1 MEDVNQSSSESNI
14 VVTGISDIAASPHQ
28 ITKKAY
34 DITLTTD
41 SDGDFRSRIGFN
53 AFKLPHGEYT
63 FVIEFFVPD
72 KTQMN
77 ATSVSVVSSTIN
89 IRQQTT
95 KIFTTA
101 GYTRSIAVH
110 LHKWQ
115 VSPPEYIMVDL
126 HGNVTKGQPKKGY
139 LIVYGIEGYASD
151 VDHTVFDTN
160 FVIENG
166 KMVMETDLNMN
177 SHKIMNAKF
186 DTTITIHGILNTNNS
201 ETFLLNGCDKI
212 ILPNNS
218 KIKSIKAMYFKVN
231 SDYEPL
237 HLKIKHR
244 FLLNESYNVTST
256 TQTQLQCLI

>member
-1 MEDVNQSSSESNI
+1 MPQMS
-14 VVTGISDIAASPHQ
+14 
-28 ITKKAY
+28 
-34 DITLTTD
+34 TTQY
-41 SDGDFRSRIGFN
+41 SHN
-53 AFKLPHGEYT
+53 H
-63 FVIEFFVPD
+63 
-72 KTQMN
+72 
-77 ATSVSVVSSTIN
+77 
-89 IRQQTT
+89 TT
-95 KIFTTA
+95 
-101 GYTRSIAVH
+101 
-110 LHKWQ
+110 
-115 VSPPEYIMVDL
+115 
-126 HGNVTKGQPKKGY
+126 
-139 LIVYGIEGYASD
+139 
-151 VDHTVFDTN
+151 

-201 ETFLLNGCDKI
+201 ETFLLNSCDKI

-244 FLLNESYNVTST
+244 FLLNESYNLTST

>member
-1 MEDVNQSSSESNI
+1 MILQRLL
-14 VVTGISDIAASPHQ
+14 
-28 ITKKAY
+28 TKSIRKPTTLA
-34 DITLTTD
+34 LTTD
-41 SDGDFRSRIGFN
+41 NDGDFRSRIGFN
-53 AFKLPHGEYT
+53 QFNAFNLPQGEYT

-151 VDHTVFDTN
+151 VDHTVFTQPHN
-160 FVIENG
+160 
-166 KMVMETDLNMN
+166 L
-177 SHKIMNAKF
+177 
-186 DTTITIHGILNTNNS
+186 
-201 ETFLLNGCDKI
+201 CD
-212 ILPNNS
+212 
-218 KIKSIKAMYFKVN
+218 
-231 SDYEPL
+231 
-237 HLKIKHR
+237 
-244 FLLNESYNVTST
+244 
-256 TQTQLQCLI
+256 